1 MLDEWHQKWE
11 QWLKELS
18 FDPQT
23 QRKHYTHRKVRAAYF
38 SLKRNMQYLW
48 TFCDYPETHL
58 PNTNNALEAVN
69 TDLKT
74 KLRVHNGLSKRNR
87 MIVIDEYFRQKI
99 QL

>member
-1 MLDEWHQKWE
+1 MWGEWIKERSYDHQAK
-11 QWLKELS
+11 
-18 FDPQT
+18 
-23 QRKHYTHRKVRAAYF
+23 RNRYTHRKVRAAYF

-48 TFCDYPETHL
+48 TFYDYPETYL

-87 MIVIDEYFRQKI
+87 MIVIDEYFWQKV
-99 QL
+99 QVKKKNPK